1 MLRLETVDAYLGP
14 AAARFFGSGYRRV
27 RYRLGAVTFD
37 SSTAR
42 IAARAGVGYPVDWSR
57 KDAPTAPHLSTID
70 ALVLAV
76 RLAEIHL
83 GHTFQLDR
91 DQRRRMW
98 LKRIDIRA
106 GGAPTEDGLDA
117 IDVSGTLKHTAAG
130 LVCERQSVF
139 DARIA
144 SMSVR
149 CVIEHD
155 VGAVPAL
162 PAADGVFPLAADA
175 EAADEI
181 RPYGTGFMTRHP
193 QLTDVSVDPDL
204 TQAQAT
210 VSVTDAGG
218 TTAVTQGLEA
228 AYWPSVT
235 IVDVFVVALQLG
247 QILLYELDGV
257 PRAGSETLWMRQ
269 TAVEC
274 DWPRRSDPVFPVAT
288 SLAGARVLER
298 GQERWRAADI
308 VGEGGGIR
316 IRCAVAHRIPD
327 PAHP

>member
-1 MLRLETVDAYLGP
+1 M
-14 AAARFFGSGYRRV
+14 
-27 RYRLGAVTFD
+27 
-37 SSTAR
+37 
-42 IAARAGVGYPVDWSR
+42 DWSR

-139 DARIA
+139 DARVA

-175 EAADEI
+175 QAADEI

-204 TQAQAT
+204 TRAQAT
-210 VSVTDAGG
+210 CPSRTPADHGRDAG
-218 TTAVTQGLEA
+218 A
-228 AYWPSVT
+228 
-235 IVDVFVVALQLG
+235 
-247 QILLYELDGV
+247 
-257 PRAGSETLWMRQ
+257 
-269 TAVEC
+269 
-274 DWPRRSDPVFPVAT
+274 
-288 SLAGARVLER
+288 
-298 GQERWRAADI
+298 
-308 VGEGGGIR
+308 GGGPLALGDDCGR
-316 IRCAVAHRIPD
+316 FRCRPATGPD
-327 PAHP
+327 PALRTRRGAPGR